1 MSGINFSVARPTSG
15 TPASRAS
22 ASTANGRSNGSAR
35 RSGMSRPALDS
46 DEDEAAPQ
54 DELLA
59 GFDRRGAV
67 RSVAASGAP
76 AGQDSPQ
83 RRANQSAAERRAAEA
98 PLVIPSLPNKAWL
111 KPKTEL
117 YKPDAAIT
125 MRSNDARA
133 AMSAPATPAGEGVDV
148 VGQSTGAGGLR
159 VGELKSGSTSG
170 APSPSLAATAAMAA
184 ASLDTPSSIG
194 ALTPASAD
202 SPAPVVES
210 EDQRALRELLAGAGE
225 SAAGPQIDVILPTEG
240 SRGNELLNAGRENN
254 ELDNFRASLQALPDS
269 SSLEDYER
277 VPIGQFGAALL
288 RGMSRSAG
296 AVTVAA
302 KVPEARPDFLGLG
315 AKPMPTDP
323 AASNGRSKPKK
334 SRRDAGPYMPLVK
347 RAIEGSQQ
355 QIVRP
360 LGRRSALMLQTGSS
374 GNASPLAL
382 SDRPYDSDRGSARS
396 SRRNSPRRSDDEE
409 EERRRRRKRREREE
423 RDRDERRE
431 SDRDRDR
438 DRDRRRD
445 RERDSD
451 RSSRRRSRSRSPR
464 RDRDRRD

>member
-22 ASTANGRSNGSAR
+22 ASTTNGRSNGSAR

-67 RSVAASGAP
+67 R
-76 AGQDSPQ
+76 
-83 RRANQSAAERRAAEA
+83 ANQSAAERRAAEA

-117 YKPDAAIT
+117 YRPDAAIT

-133 AMSAPATPAGEGVDV
+133 ATSAPVTPAGEGVDV
-148 VGQSTGAGGLR
+148 VGQSAGAGGLR
-159 VGELKSGSTSG
+159 VGELKSGPTSG

-194 ALTPASAD
+194 ALTPASAA
-202 SPAPVVES
+202 SPAPTVES
-210 EDQRALRELLAGAGE
+210 EDQRALRELLAGTGE
-225 SAAGPQIDVILPTEG
+225 TAAGPQIDIILPTEG
-240 SRGNELLNAGRENN
+240 SRGNELLNAGREMN
-254 ELDNFRASLQALPDS
+254 ELDNFRAALQTLPDS
-269 SSLEDYER
+269 SSMEDYER

-296 AVTVAA
+296 AATVSA

-355 QIVRP
+355 QI
-360 LGRRSALMLQTGSS
+360 TGSS

-396 SRRNSPRRSDDEE
+396 SRRNSPRRSDDDE